1 MSGVC
6 LTTTLKAR
14 DVFGV
19 SLWLLVAHPVSL
31 TLMASGPVLL
41 AGGALSG
48 SAAVAHLGETMAW
61 LVVLVP
67 AFGLLAATYAAY
79 RPGPGSLYESASWE
93 FTDDGVIVSR
103 EAGGTRAEWSDFT
116 GWRSVAGFLLLHT
129 SGARYAVIP
138 WRDVP
143 PGARAEL
150 EALLAKRIGLRRR

>member
-1 MSGVC
+1 VSGVRV
-6 LTTTLKAR
+6 TTTLRPR

-19 SLWLLVAHPVSL
+19 SLWLLIAHPVSL
-31 TLMASGPVLL
+31 TLMAAGPVLL

-48 SAAVAHLGETMAW
+48 SVAVEHLGETMAW
-61 LVVLVP
+61 LVALVP
-67 AFGLLAATYAAY
+67 AFGVLAATYAAY
-79 RPGPGSLYESASWE
+79 RPGSGSLYESASWD

-103 EAGGTRAEWSDFT
+103 EAGDTRAEWPDFT

-143 PGARAEL
+143 PGARAGL
-150 EALLAKRIGLRRR
+150 EDLLATRIGLRRR